1 VTRAAPARPVR
12 RVQGVY
18 RRRRLA
24 AALTAVFLLVCTA
37 FVVRVAL
44 YDAHLLDVQGVQVEG
59 VTTVAQADVLTAAAV
74 PTGAPLASIDTA
86 AVAQR
91 VAALPAVASAVVAR
105 SWPHTVTV
113 TVVERVPVAV
123 ASTPAGVQLV
133 DGGGVVYSGAAPP
146 GLPRL
151 TFGAVGPDDPS
162 TRSALAA
169 LATLPPA
176 VRSQVLTVDATVA
189 GANVP
194 GQVTFGLTG
203 GRRVEWGTEDRA
215 ADKAAVLVPLLTQP
229 GHVFDV
235 TSPDLPT
242 IRR

>member
-1 VTRAAPARPVR
+1 M
-12 RVQGVY
+12 
-18 RRRRLA
+18 
-24 AALTAVFLLVCTA
+24 
-37 FVVRVAL
+37 L
-44 YDAHLLDVQGVQVEG
+44 YDSHLFDVQGVQVEG
-59 VTTVAQADVLTAAAV
+59 VTTVQAADVLSAAAV

-86 AVAQR
+86 AVAAR
-91 VAALPAVASAVVAR
+91 VAALPPVASAVVAR
-105 SWPHTVTV
+105 AWPHTVTV
-113 TVVERVPVAV
+113 TVVERVPVAT
-123 ASTPAGVQLV
+123 ATTPAGVQLV
-133 DGGGVVYSGAAPP
+133 DGGGVVYPGAPPP

-151 TFGAVGPDDPS
+151 IFGAVGPDDPS

-169 LATLPPA
+169 LATLPPPI
-176 VRSQVLTVDATVA
+176 RSQVLTVDATVA

-203 GRRVEWGTEDRA
+203 GRRVVWGTDDRA